1 MKRYVTITG
10 INHYFGNA
18 PFKKGKEITLVKEPH
33 NEYDHEAIRA
43 QIPALGKVGYVA
55 NSTHT
60 VIGTTMSA
68 GRVYDHIGKTAKATV
83 VYVLPA
89 GIICKIKK

>member
-33 NEYDHEAIRA
+33 NEWSDPLNLV
-43 QIPALGKVGYVA
+43 QPQ
-55 NSTHT
+55 
-60 VIGTTMSA
+60 
-68 GRVYDHIGKTAKATV
+68 
-83 VYVLPA
+83 
-89 GIICKIKK
+89 C